1 MTNKLK
7 KERFYELCEELER
20 RETQGRCPT
29 DDQLD
34 VYFHGI
40 MDFLQ
45 EQNQDGLPLEL
56 ELLLTTMFQSWYS
69 GDFGSGGKSSF
80 CSGALWA
87 GTKMIDLHLNQ
98 RENTETNVQSYVDPF
113 KKYYQEN
120 IFSTS
125 SLFVTT
131 SKHEQTPCKQK
142 REAIQTLANESFD
155 KRDSETFATD
165 RSKSSV
171 KKNRLTNLY

>member
-1 MTNKLK
+1 MTKKLE

-40 MDFLQ
+40 IDFLQ
-45 EQNQDGLPLEL
+45 ERNQDGLPLEL
-56 ELLLTTMFQSWYS
+56 ELLLNTMFQSWYS

-87 GTKMIDLHLNQ
+87 GTKMIDLHLNE
-98 RENTETNVQSYVDPF
+98 RKNPETFFKYYRDPF
-113 KKYYQEN
+113 KKYSTEN

-125 SLFVTT
+125 SSLETT
-131 SKHEQTPCKQK
+131 TKHETILLKPK
-142 REAIQTLANESFD
+142 REPIQTLANESFD
-155 KRDSETFATD
+155 KRDSESFTTD
-165 RSKSSV
+165 TSKSSA